1 MKTNPGGG
9 CHLQITYARDVETEV
24 ELEDIAG
31 EGRHRREYEHDATRN
46 KAIYV
51 LGGEELIL
59 ERRSWS

>member
-1 MKTNPGGG
+1 VKTNPGGG

-46 KAIYV
+46 KAIYGWV
-51 LGGEELIL
+51 LKAKTEIEK
-59 ERRSWS
+59 